1 MAVQIAD
8 TAYLGGGHLD
18 ACLRL
23 LPAET
28 LHALPPALSFT
39 AEFDPLRD
47 ESKQYTARLE
57 RAGIAVWCMCYQGA
71 LDGYSNFAGLL
82 TSSRICA

>member
-18 ACLRL
+18 ACFRL
-23 LPAET
+23 LLAET
-28 LHALPPALSFT
+28 LHAFPPALIFT

-47 ESKQYTARLE
+47 ESRQYAARLE
-57 RAGIAVWCMCYQGA
+57 RAGIAVRCMRYQGA
-71 LDGYSNFAGLL
+71 LDGYSSFAGLL
-82 TSSRICA
+82 TSSRISV

>member
-23 LPAET
+23 LLAET
-28 LHALPPALSFT
+28 LHALPPALIFT

-47 ESKQYTARLE
+47 ESKQYAARVE
-57 RAGIAVWCMCYQGA
+57 RVGIAVRCMRYQGA